1 MRRGSVPN
9 ALILILS
16 SISLFYTGCAQ
27 VSLEGLEARMMKKIA
42 KPQDEQVVRSY
53 VQHLQEHAYDRIEQ
67 ELDPRLRTDDLRG
80 NLTTMSRLLPVQEPK
95 SVKVIGYQVVRHP
108 DSSRTTTITLE
119 YEFSNQWLLAEL
131 VREQRGDES
140 AVTGFH
146 LIPLAESV
154 EDHNR
159 FTLAGKGTGQYG
171 VLLLALAAL
180 IISIYGFI
188 SCLRTPMGRKK
199 WLWAVVCLFGIGRIV
214 VNWTTGTIGFTP
226 IWVGIPPAGAVMV
239 PLYSPWIVYTSFPV
253 GTTIFLIWRSRFT
266 RTRIVSSTP
275 ETSAAPSGIQG

>member
-1 MRRGSVPN
+1 
-9 ALILILS
+9 
-16 SISLFYTGCAQ
+16 
-27 VSLEGLEARMMKKIA
+27 MMKKIA
-42 KPQDEQVVRSY
+42 NPQDEQMVRSY
-53 VQHLQEHAYDRIEQ
+53 VQQLQEHAYDSIEQ
-67 ELDPRLRTDDLRG
+67 ELDPSLRTDDLRE
-80 NLTTMSRLLPVQEPK
+80 NLTTMSRLLPIQEPK
-95 SVKVIGYQVVRHP
+95 SVKVIGYQVVHHP

-131 VREQRGDES
+131 VREQRGNEN

-159 FTLAGKGTGQYG
+159 FTLAGKGSGQYG

-199 WLWAVVCLFGIGRIV
+199 WLWAVICLFGIGRIA
-214 VNWTTGTIGFTP
+214 VNWTTGAIGFTP
-226 IWVGIPPAGAVMV
+226 IWFGILSAGAVMV
-239 PLYSPWIVYTSFPV
+239 PLYSPWIVYASFPV
-253 GTTIFLIWRSRFT
+253 GTTLFLIWRSRLT
-266 RTRIVSSTP
+266 RARTVSGTP